1 MVKMDLTFLDLFC
14 GAGGLSTGF
23 QTAGYQPIFA
33 ADSMPAAVRTYD
45 LNLSHSATLES
56 LTWTTLLPTA
66 DVFVGGPPCQG
77 FSSAGRK
84 VTGDVRNS
92 LVAVFAHLV
101 ARHRP
106 KAFLFENV
114 EGFLTG
120 DRGQWVV
127 DLIDP
132 LVRAGYCINIHKINA
147 AHYGV
152 PQHRKRVVAL
162 GGLGWNTGFPPVTH
176 RAIGIPGAKHVGIGL
191 PYCPTVE
198 ESLDGLPAAKP
209 RTRALLDSFDH
220 NFRLAQNTDLIRIS
234 ELKPGQTMKDLPEEL
249 WHKTYRRRAYRR
261 VMDGTPTEHRGGAPA
276 GLRRLIGNQPSKTI
290 TSGAISEF
298 IHPIENRM
306 LTLRECARLQTFTDD
321 FSFEGT
327 LSEKALLIGNAV
339 PPRLAMLLGLH
350 LSEGLLGK
358 PNHSSPGLKSFVV
371 SNASIMSPSLKRI
384 YDMIAQKYLP
394 NKPRQ
399 FSLLDTT
406 M

>member
-1 MVKMDLTFLDLFC
+1 MKMDLTFLDLFC
-14 GAGGLSTGF
+14 GAGGLSAGF
-23 QTAGYQPIFA
+23 QSAGYQPIFA

-45 LNLSHSATLES
+45 LNFAHSATLES
-56 LTWTTLLPTA
+56 LTWGTPLPTA

-77 FSSAGRK
+77 FSSAGRR
-84 VTGDVRNS
+84 VNGDARNS
-92 LVAVFAHLV
+92 LVAVFANLV

-132 LVRAGYCINIHKINA
+132 LVRAGYCINICKINA
-147 AHYGV
+147 ANYGV

-162 GGLGWNTGFPPVTH
+162 GGLGWDTGFPPITH
-176 RAIGIPGAKHVGIGL
+176 RATGTPGAKHVGIGL

-198 ESLDGLPAAKP
+198 ESLDGLPTAKL
-209 RTRALLDSFDH
+209 RTRAILDPFDH
-220 NFRLAQNTDLIRIS
+220 NFRLPQDTDLIRIS
-234 ELKPGQTMKDLPEEL
+234 KLKPGQTMKDLPEEL

-298 IHPIENRM
+298 VHPIEDRM
-306 LTLRECARLQTFTDD
+306 LTLRECARLQTFADN

-350 LSEGLLGK
+350 LSKRLLGR
-358 PNHSSPGLKSFVV
+358 PDHSSPGLKSFVV
-371 SNASIMSPSLKRI
+371 SNASIMSPSLKRT
-384 YDMIAQKYLP
+384 YDMIAEKYLP
-394 NKPRQ
+394 NKTRQ
-399 FSLLDTT
+399 FSLLDTIV
-406 M
+406 